1 MKKPVIGVPRGL
13 FYYRYF
19 PFWKTFFAEL
29 GTEGVVS
36 PPTDKKILDYGLRC
50 LTDEICLPVKAF
62 CGQAASLKGKCDF
75 VLIPSIYI
83 SRLKKQQNQ
92 ELQRH
97 FAQSLRHKNDFK
109 GYSNENAP

>member
-1 MKKPVIGVPRGL
+1 MKNPVIGVPRGL

-19 PFWKTFFAEL
+19 HFWRAFFEEL
-29 GTEGVVS
+29 GSEVVVS

-75 VLIPSIYI
+75 VLIPSI
-83 SRLKKQQNQ
+83 
-92 ELQRH
+92 
-97 FAQSLRHKNDFK
+97 
-109 GYSNENAP
+109 